1 MRDRRLATST
11 VLAVL
16 LCACPRPLPAPEPV
30 APPGAV
36 EQALRAA
43 ASGAALPPDFV
54 VTYSDMHGM
63 HGGMRVSLSADGTY
77 SWQTYSQQEGL
88 SQAEGRV
95 PEQAV
100 RDVIALLVQLRA
112 WEQVTPPRQPVPD
125 ESRAGLLIRVAGE
138 EARMWEWFNDMG
150 ANNRLIQVSSRLA
163 ALRSQL
169 QTGAAPGP

>member
-1 MRDRRLATST
+1 MRDRTLATST

-16 LCACPRPLPAPEPV
+16 LCACPRAVPEPV
-30 APPGAV
+30 VPSGPV

-43 ASGAALPPDFV
+43 ASGAALPPDFA

-77 SWQTYSQQEGL
+77 NWQTYSQQAGL

-95 PEQAV
+95 PEEAV
-100 RDVIALLVQLRA
+100 RDVITLLVQLRA
-112 WEQVTPPRQPVPD
+112 WEQVTPPREPVPD
-125 ESRAGLLIRVAGE
+125 ESRAGLLIRAGGE
-138 EARMWEWFNDMG
+138 EARIWEWFNDMG

-163 ALRSQL
+163 ALRSQVRPS
-169 QTGAAPGP
+169 AAPGP

>member
-1 MRDRRLATST
+1 MRDRRLATSM
-11 VLAVL
+11 VLAAL
-16 LCACPRPLPAPEPV
+16 LCACPGPRSAPEPV
-30 APPGAV
+30 APPSPV

-43 ASGAALPPDFV
+43 ASGAAVPPDFA

-77 SWQTYSQQEGL
+77 SWQTYSHQAGP

-125 ESRAGLLIRVAGE
+125 ESRASLQIRAAGE
-138 EARMWEWFNDMG
+138 EAMTWEWFNDMG
-150 ANNRLIQVSSRLA
+150 VNNRLIQVSSRLA
-163 ALRSQL
+163 GLRSQVPPS
-169 QTGAAPGP
+169 AAPGP